1 MGNAACQTFH
11 LIHIHDDDLVFA
23 NQFHMMR
30 IFLIE
35 IKSCDCTGTIIEK
48 IQDLVTLIVQLIA
61 SCIKT

>member
-11 LIHIHDDDLVFA
+11 LIHIQNNDLVFE

>member
-1 MGNAACQTFH
+1 MGNAACQT
-11 LIHIHDDDLVFA
+11 LQVIHIHDDDLVFA

-35 IKSCDCTGTIIEK
+35 IKSCDCTGTVIEK

>member
-23 NQFHMMR
+23 NLFHMMR

-35 IKSCDCTGTIIEK
+35 IKSCDCTGTVIEK
-48 IQDLVTLIVQLIA
+48 VQDLVTLIVQLIA